1 MTGIV
6 VKGIGGFYY
15 IKTETGDIVECRARG
30 VFRKEKIKP
39 MIGDRVNVENG
50 SLAEILP
57 RKNFLVRPP
66 VANIDNLVI
75 VSAAASPQPDFLLID
90 KMIINAEKVR
100 IKPIICVNKTDL
112 ASDERIIQTYK
123 KAGYPTVSVCARDK
137 TGLSEL
143 MPFLKDKTTAFAGLS
158 GVGKSSI
165 LTLITGKELKT
176 GSVSEKI
183 KRGKH
188 TTRHVELSE
197 LEDGGF
203 VLDTPGFSLYEVEDI
218 KAAERADYFPEFK
231 GEDCRFKGCSHINEP
246 GCAVKEKLSAGEI
259 ADTRYESYSML
270 YEQLKQIKDWE
281 K

>member
-112 ASDERIIQTYK
+112 AS
-123 KAGYPTVSVCARDK
+123 G
-137 TGLSEL
+137 
-143 MPFLKDKTTAFAGLS
+143 
-158 GVGKSSI
+158 
-165 LTLITGKELKT
+165 
-176 GSVSEKI
+176 
-183 KRGKH
+183 
-188 TTRHVELSE
+188 
-197 LEDGGF
+197 
-203 VLDTPGFSLYEVEDI
+203 
-218 KAAERADYFPEFK
+218 
-231 GEDCRFKGCSHINEP
+231 
-246 GCAVKEKLSAGEI
+246 
-259 ADTRYESYSML
+259 
-270 YEQLKQIKDWE
+270 
-281 K
+281 